1 MTEPTSTNNA
11 ASTLEAI
18 PGQFCTQPAINITDA
33 FVEALEEGQAILAA
47 HTAVTAAMQ
56 TEHGITAL
64 RSDEGGAYVV
74 DLEEYQPLR
83 RRLRGTMETASVRSF
98 AEYTKQS
105 MDGAS
110 VFVDASTMRATAVL
124 NLGDP
129 AAPGHADNLA
139 RLSLRKMAAFD
150 ALTQVNGRQ
159 QGQKAL
165 VEFLEDWG
173 PLVNAKYFHG
183 AAEVTPGLALA
194 ALRDITIDSAR
205 KANSQVEQLSVT
217 KTTFEKVQA
226 ESNANTPTTIYWTC
240 QPYADLPERTFVL
253 RLGILTGGDQLGLN
267 LRIQNLEQHTEEMGQ
282 QLMGLVQ
289 QQLGDELP
297 VLQGTYTRGK

>member
-1 MTEPTSTNNA
+1 MTDPTNT
-11 ASTLEAI
+11 ASNIEAMT
-18 PGQFCTQPAINITDA
+18 GQLCTQPAINITDA
-33 FVEALEEGQAILAA
+33 FVEALQEGQSILAA
-47 HTAVTAAMQ
+47 HTAVTAAVQ

-64 RSDEGGAYVV
+64 RSDEGGAYVM

-129 AAPGHADNLA
+129 DAPGHADNLA

-173 PLVNAKYFHG
+173 PLVNAQYFHG

-205 KANSQVEQLSVT
+205 KANSQVEQLSVQ
-217 KTTFEKVQA
+217 KTTFERIQA
-226 ESNANTPTTIYWTC
+226 DSNANTPTTIYWTC
-240 QPYADLPERTFVL
+240 QPYADLPARTFVL
-253 RLGILTGGDQLGLN
+253 RLGILTGDQLALN
-267 LRIQNLEQHTEEMGQ
+267 LRIQSLEQHTEEMGQ

-289 QQLGDELP
+289 QHLGGDLP